1 MKKLLPLL
9 ILAPLGLLQVSA
21 AEPAGFVVWKAS
33 ELKARAGQL
42 AAKMDGKTVNSETLA
57 SYGNHLTMLA
67 HRDGDGEVEVHDH
80 MADVFVITSG
90 QATLVVGG
98 TVVGG
103 HTTAPGETRGKSIAG
118 GVKKIVATGD
128 AVHIPA
134 KVPHQ
139 MLLPKGSQIT
149 YFVVKVAEP

>member
-9 ILAPLGLLQVSA
+9 ILVPMFA
-21 AEPAGFVVWKAS
+21 ADPQGFVIWKAS
-33 ELKARAGQL
+33 ELKSRDKELAG
-42 AAKMDGKTVNSETLA
+42 KMSDKKIASETLA

-67 HRDGDGEVEVHDH
+67 HREGDGEVEVHDK
-80 MADVFVITSG
+80 MADVFYVVSG
-90 QATLVVGG
+90 EASLIVGG

-103 HTTAPGETRGKSIAG
+103 HPTTPGEIRGTSITG
-118 GVKKIVATGD
+118 GEKKTLGAGD

-139 MLLPKGSQIT
+139 ML
-149 YFVVKVAEP
+149 VAPGQRIKFIAFKTHI

>member
-9 ILAPLGLLQVSA
+9 ILVPMFA
-21 AEPAGFVVWKAS
+21 ADPPGFTLWKAS
-33 ELKARAGQL
+33 DMKSEEKKLAGQMSDKKI
-42 AAKMDGKTVNSETLA
+42 ASETLA

-67 HRDGDGEVEVHDH
+67 HREGDGEVEVHDK
-80 MADVFVITSG
+80 MADVFYVVSG
-90 QATLVVGG
+90 EASLIVGG

-103 HTTAPGETRGKSIAG
+103 HPTTPGEIRGSSITG
-118 GVKKIVATGD
+118 GEKKLLGAGD

-139 MLLPKGSQIT
+139 MLVANGKKIT
-149 YFVVKVAEP
+149 YFVVKVEEK

>member
-9 ILAPLGLLQVSA
+9 ILLPLVSQVFA
-21 AEPAGFVVWKAS
+21 ADPPGFTIWKAS
-33 ELKARAGQL
+33 DLKAKDKELAG
-42 AAKMDGKTVNSETLA
+42 KMSDKKIASETLA

-67 HRDGDGEVEVHDH
+67 HREGDGEVEVHDK
-80 MADVFVITSG
+80 MADVFVVISG
-90 QATLVVGG
+90 EASLIVGG

-103 HTTAPGETRGKSIAG
+103 HTSAPGEIRGTSITG
-118 GVKKIVATGD
+118 GEKKALGAGD

-139 MLLPKGSQIT
+139 MLVANGKKVE
-149 YFVVKVAEP
+149 YFVVKVEEK

>member
-9 ILAPLGLLQVSA
+9 MLIPMFA
-21 AEPAGFVVWKAS
+21 ADPPGFTMWKAS
-33 ELKARAGQL
+33 DLKAEEKKLVG
-42 AAKMDGKTVNSETLA
+42 KMSDKKVASETLA

-67 HRDGDGEVEVHDH
+67 HREGDGEVEVHDK
-80 MADVFVITSG
+80 MADVFYVVSG
-90 QATLVVGG
+90 EASLIVGG

-103 HTTAPGETRGKSIAG
+103 HTTAPGEIRGTSITG
-118 GVKKIVATGD
+118 GEKKALSAGD

-139 MLLPKGSQIT
+139 MLVANGKKIT
-149 YFVVKVAEP
+149 YFVVKVEEK